1 MNIKKPEQGENNTL
15 TSKPSQKGEMEEQL
29 TVGNEQV
36 HYTTKAFLL
45 RRVRW
50 QEAQLTWTTWEV
62 SNTGYNWAL

>member
-50 QEAQLTWTTWEV
+50 QEAQLT
-62 SNTGYNWAL
+62 